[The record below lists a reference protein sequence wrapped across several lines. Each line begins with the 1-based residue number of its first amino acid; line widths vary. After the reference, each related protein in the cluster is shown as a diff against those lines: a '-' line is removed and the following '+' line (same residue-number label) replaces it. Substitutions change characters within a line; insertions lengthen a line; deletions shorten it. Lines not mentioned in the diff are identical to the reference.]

1 MQGTAK
7 GGRRI
12 VGMGKRASALQNP
25 FLYPLLEKGKER
37 RNVAGWEKEEERR
50 DVSDM
55 GIL

>member
-7 GGRRI
+7 PCRCAAKEKGESNLSRSLFI
-12 VGMGKRASALQNP
+12 L
-25 FLYPLLEKGKER
+25 PLLEKGKER

-55 GIL
+55 DIL